1 MDDPAIERWSERA
14 WRLLART
21 LNEFMTQPS
30 SDTPPQE
37 GALSDPDLA
46 RMSTGVLSA
55 RDSYR
60 DGILIQ
66 LAYALS
72 AEKDDETAF

>member
-1 MDDPAIERWSERA
+1 
-14 WRLLART
+14 
-21 LNEFMTQPS
+21 
-30 SDTPPQE
+30 
-37 GALSDPDLA
+37 
-46 RMSTGVLSA
+46 MSTGVLSA